1 MLSFEE
7 DVRKIHQTNYRE
19 SQIFQIFI
27 CVSIGPSSLK
37 CWPHGKIS
45 VERGLD
51 LTLLLSASPEQKQKV
66 IDHESLLKSH
76 FVELRKLI
84 DSRARSVRVLALSKQ
99 TEATMETFYQ
109 FVIQLLILLVSCQ
122 IMIGGGGDASGDC
135 KFENLVQV

>member
-1 MLSFEE
+1 MLAPCGQ
-7 DVRKIHQTNYRE
+7 HTNE
-19 SQIFQIFI
+19 VI
-27 CVSIGPSSLK
+27 CPYPLACPCLEKAKHELCEKAGE
-37 CWPHGKIS
+37 IS
-45 VERGLD
+45 GVERGLD

-66 IDHESLLKSH
+66 IDLESHLKSH